1 MVLGFLKKG
10 PGSVGC
16 YGKLP
21 LHGDYISHAND
32 GQEARI
38 LSHWL
43 DKGYRLT
50 PGRDNPDAAEVGF
63 LIQSRK
69 RTLIGVLWP
78 SGDAS
83 GTRRFPFTLFATMP
97 AKPLAHC
104 GDLVTVGIA
113 PTIVEMARSFPGIR
127 EAAAID
133 QIQAILARIPVPA
146 EPQAEEVRSEFG
158 REAART
164 LSAEAAMPVLF
175 EVRRFTQAL
184 GGGKKGDAPH
194 FAVRIPLRT
203 EFAPSLEAAAW
214 LTILSHRLGDPGLT
228 ARSHLF
234 IRRAKA
240 SADGEMFVIHRDLKP
255 DDLGFVLIPTDEYPY
270 GNVLGADGE
279 DPDAS
284 EFVAAL
290 SGKAAG
296 GFTLSDLVAAGTVE

>member
-32 GQEARI
+32 GPEARF
-38 LSHWL
+38 LSTWL

-50 PGRDNPDAAEVGF
+50 PGRDNPDAAEIGF
-63 LIQSRK
+63 LIQGRK
-69 RTLIGVLWP
+69 RTLLGVLWP

-83 GTRRFPFTLFATMP
+83 GTRRFPFTLFATVP

-113 PTIVEMARSFPGIR
+113 PTIVEMARAFPGIR

-133 QIQAILARIPVPA
+133 QIQAILSRIPVPT
-146 EPQAEEVRSEFG
+146 EPQAADVRSEFG
-158 REAART
+158 REAGRT
-164 LSAEAAMPVLF
+164 LSAKGAMSALF
-175 EVRRFTQAL
+175 EVQRFAEAL
-184 GGGKKGDAPH
+184 GGAKKGDAPS

-203 EFAPSLEAAAW
+203 EYAPSLEAAAW

-234 IRRAKA
+234 VRRAKGNA
-240 SADGEMFVIHRDLKP
+240 EGEMFVIHRDLKP
-255 DDLGFVLIPTDEYPY
+255 DDLGFVLIPSDEYPY
-270 GNVLGADGE
+270 GNVLGADG
-279 DPDAS
+279 AS
-284 EFVAAL
+284 PEAAEFVAKL
-290 SGKAAG
+290 SESAAA
-296 GFTLSDLVAAGTVE
+296 GFTLSDLVSAGTG